1 MTSESGLTFELLL
14 GPQTAVNCYD
24 TLRDDQHEHV
34 IIIQP
39 PTPHLFNMLS
49 GLHYMQVA
57 GDLQDMREFSRYR
70 NITLSFIQ
78 RMEIK
83 DHFTNDVIKLA
94 QSSIINE
101 LLASQS

>member
-1 MTSESGLTFELLL
+1 
-14 GPQTAVNCYD
+14 
-24 TLRDDQHEHV
+24 
-34 IIIQP
+34 
-39 PTPHLFNMLS
+39 
-49 GLHYMQVA
+49 MQVA